1 MSFFNLSSTDP
12 EHYNRIKVKIPN
24 TFSATEVQV
33 AITTLTTNCNIE
45 VLNENDYIMFLYD
58 DQLYD
63 ITLQSYSKIDM
74 TSLPYILQE
83 AIDKKELDIQ
93 VSLTNLDTLRFV
105 SKKEFAIVKMSYN
118 ARLVTGTYCSRFPI
132 SSQEVIEDEPIIIH
146 EDKDIE
152 KIVFTNL
159 NLRLDDVRPVNFTTT
174 PPNAY
179 GYSIQY
185 KIDNE
190 KVATIDSAGY
200 VCGLAVGRAT
210 ITANVRNPKKSQ
222 ISAPDFICKFS
233 VEVLEPKSR
242 VEIQSVSVP
251 ETIEIYEGEEH
262 QVIPIVEPTYAAYFQ
277 DFWEQD
283 EPKIATAY
291 NGNIVGNKPGQ
302 TLVRYI
308 IKNNLESGTQEIT
321 KVIKVVVKSATKQVK
336 NHEIVVESVGYTLS
350 TPVLYLLTNL
360 GVPAFRN
367 EIDNELKMQ
376 CGTISMILNNS
387 FSSSFPIIAE
397 QSAIVSTAPIGLATD
412 FWIYLVDANMQEV
425 KLLNP
430 MYITIQMAAVPPQV
444 ETPGLIDTNKPQK

>member
-45 VLNENDYIMFLYD
+45 VLNEKDYITFFYD
-58 DQLYD
+58 DQLYE
-63 ITLQSYSKIDM
+63 IMLQSYSKIDV

-105 SKKEFAIVKMSYN
+105 SKKEFAITSMSYN
-118 ARLVTGTYCSRFPI
+118 ARLVTGTYCSKFPI
-132 SSQEVIEDEPIIIH
+132 VSQEVIEDEPIVIH
-146 EDKDIE
+146 ENKDIN
-152 KIVFTNL
+152 KITFTNL
-159 NLRLDDVRPVNFTTT
+159 NLRLDDVRPVNFATT
-174 PPNAY
+174 PPDAY
-179 GYSIQY
+179 GYTIQY

-200 VCGLAVGRAT
+200 VCGLSVGRAT
-210 ITANVRNPKKSQ
+210 VTANVRNPKKSQ
-222 ISAPDFICKFS
+222 ISSPDFVCKII
-233 VEVLEPKSR
+233 VEVFEPQAH
-242 VEIQSVSVP
+242 VNIDNVSVP
-251 ETIEIYEGEEH
+251 ETVEIYQGEEY
-262 QVIPIVEPTYAAYFQ
+262 QVIPMVQPTYAAYYQ

-283 EPKIATAY
+283 QPDIATAY
-291 NGNIVGNKPGQ
+291 NGNIVGLKPGQ

-308 IKNNLESGTQEIT
+308 IKNNLETETQTIT
-321 KVIKVVVKSATKQVK
+321 KVIKVIVKSATKQVK
-336 NHEIVVESVGYTLS
+336 NHEIVVDSVGYTLS

-367 EIDNELKMQ
+367 EIDDELKMQ
-376 CGTISMILNNS
+376 CGTVSMILNNS

-397 QSAIVSTAPIGLATD
+397 QAAIVSTAPIGLATD

-430 MYITIQMAAVPPQV
+430 MYITIQMSAVMPEV
-444 ETPGLIDTNKPQK
+444 ETPGLIDPNKPQK